1 MKAGRGILMS
11 QINQMTLRV
20 IDKLIAE
27 NGTPEFSA
35 AQGRI
40 LALLW
45 EEDGL
50 IIQELADRS
59 GLAQNSLTSMVDR
72 LAKNDL
78 CERRADPADRRKS
91 RVFLTEKGKQL
102 KSVFRCVTDSM
113 YGIYYEGFSE
123 EEIRRLDEYHLRI
136 IRNLSKA
143 L

>member
-1 MKAGRGILMS
+1 MREGRGILVS
-11 QINQMTLRV
+11 QIHQMTLRV
-20 IDKLIAE
+20 IDKLIAD

-45 EEDGL
+45 EENGL
-50 IIQELADRS
+50 IIQELADRT

-91 RVFLTEKGKQL
+91 RVFLTEKGKRL
-102 KSVFRCVTDSM
+102 KDRYQRVTDSM

-123 EEIRRLDEYHLRI
+123 DEIRQLDQYHLRI
-136 IRNLSKA
+136 IQNLSKV

>member
-1 MKAGRGILMS
+1 MKAGRGILIS

-50 IIQELADRS
+50 IIQELADS
-59 GLAQNSLTSMVDR
+59 QD
-72 LAKNDL
+72 
-78 CERRADPADRRKS
+78 
-91 RVFLTEKGKQL
+91 
-102 KSVFRCVTDSM
+102 
-113 YGIYYEGFSE
+113 
-123 EEIRRLDEYHLRI
+123 
-136 IRNLSKA
+136 
-143 L
+143 

>member
-1 MKAGRGILMS
+1 MREGRGILVS
-11 QINQMTLRV
+11 QIHQMTLRV
-20 IDKLIAE
+20 IDKLIAD

-50 IIQELADRS
+50 IIQELADRT

-91 RVFLTEKGKQL
+91 RVFLTENGKRL
-102 KSVFRCVTDSM
+102 KDCYQRVTDSM

-123 EEIRRLDEYHLRI
+123 DEIRQLDQYHLRI
-136 IRNLSKA
+136 IQNLSKV